1 MAETVAAVF
10 GALYLLVGLV
20 GFLLNPGGGLLLG
33 IFAVNWFHHTFHLV
47 VGGLGLLAAW
57 RGWGRRYC
65 QGVGV
70 VFLVLAVLG
79 FVAPGVAAFLLAQPN
94 APLLTDNLLHLMTA
108 IGFLYFGWLPR
119 AAAVPAASGSP
130 NTPARS

>member
-1 MAETVAAVF
+1 VQLDAVTHRDV
-10 GALYLLVGLV
+10 GARLLVGGRV
-20 GFLLNPGGGLLLG
+20 IG
-33 IFAVNWFHHTFHLV
+33 
-47 VGGLGLLAAW
+47 AW